1 MTDLLRPTTLG
12 PYRPTTLGLP
22 LFLFVVFS
30 LVAGCGRHDGVSERS
45 ASAAN
50 RPSSDEQGEHSSA
63 AVQFTEIAS
72 ARGIE
77 FVSAAFGAERHF
89 FPAIMGPGGALLDFD
104 RDGAID
110 IFVVNGAPVPRL
122 EIVAAPSWGQR
133 PPTVG
138 HRLYRQQAD
147 GRFTDVTAGSG
158 LEREFYG
165 MGVAV
170 GDVNND
176 GYPDLYV
183 SAYGA
188 DRLFL
193 NRGDGTFADVTEEAG
208 IDNQRWGTSVAFFDF
223 DRDGWL
229 DLFVTNYVDYD
240 PARPCHGA
248 GGQPD
253 FCNPA
258 VFPPVADKL
267 YRNVTGEV
275 DGQRGDDGSALRPR
289 FEDVSL
295 TSGVGL
301 KPGPGLGVLC
311 ADLTGDGWQDVFV
324 ANDGAANFL
333 WVNQR
338 DGTFRDEAVL
348 LGVAYDALGRAQGS
362 MGVAWGD
369 VNQDGREDLLVANLE
384 GENNALY
391 LALPQHGYDEASA
404 AKGLG
409 SSFPATGFGVC
420 LFDVQNN
427 GHLDLFV
434 ANGRVR
440 RTSAASAERTGGAGQ
455 QDFWSPYREANA
467 LWLNAGEGTFQPW
480 SNSEDPF
487 LNPTGVSRALV
498 GGDIDN
504 DGDLDLLVTQAG
516 GPVRLLRNDT
526 PRRGHWLT
534 VQAVDPRHGG
544 RDAYGAVVTVAA
556 GQRTWRRTLN
566 PCSSYLGTHD
576 PRLHFGLG
584 EADVVDAIEVLWPD
598 GTLERF
604 PGGPADTF
612 RILEVGAGELR

>member
-1 MTDLLRPTTLG
+1 MTDPLRPTTLG
-12 PYRPTTLGLP
+12 PHRLTRRGLL
-22 LFLFVVFS
+22 LFSFVAFS
-30 LVAGCGRHDGVSERS
+30 IVVGCARHDETGERS
-45 ASAAN
+45 PVDEG
-50 RPSSDEQGEHSSA
+50 RLSSDKQEERSSA
-63 AVQFTEIAS
+63 AVQFTEIAP

-77 FVSAAFGAERHF
+77 LVSAAFGAEDHF
-89 FPAIMGPGGALLDFD
+89 FPAIMGPGAALLDFD
-104 RDGAID
+104 RDGALD
-110 IFVVNGAPVPRL
+110 IFVVNGAPIPRL
-122 EIVAAPSWGQR
+122 GAVAAPRWGDR
-133 PPTVG
+133 PATVG
-138 HRLYRQQAD
+138 QRLYRQGAD
-147 GRFTDVTAGSG
+147 GQFTDVTAGSG
-158 LEREFYG
+158 LDLESYG

-193 NRGDGTFADVTEEAG
+193 NRGDGTFADITEEAG
-208 IDNQRWGTSVAFFDF
+208 IDNERWGMSVAFFDF

-240 PARPCHGA
+240 PARPCRGA
-248 GGQPD
+248 GGERD

-258 VFPPVADKL
+258 VFPPVADRL

-275 DGQRGDDGSALRPR
+275 DRPAGGEGSALRPR

-311 ADLTGDGWQDVFV
+311 ADLTGDGWQDIFV

-338 DGTFRDEAVL
+338 DGTFREEAVL
-348 LGVAYDALGRAQGS
+348 LGVAYDTLGRAQGS
-362 MGVAWGD
+362 MGIALGD
-369 VNQDGREDLLVANLE
+369 VNHDGREDLLVTNLE

-391 LALPQHGYDEASA
+391 LALPQHGYEEGSA
-404 AKGLG
+404 AAGLG

-420 LFDVQNN
+420 LFDVQNK
-427 GHLDLFV
+427 GHLDLFI

-440 RTSAASAERTGGAGQ
+440 RTSAASATLSGGADQ
-455 QDFWSPYREANA
+455 QDFWSPYREANT
-467 LWLNAGEGTFQPW
+467 LWLNNGDGTFKPW
-480 SNSEDPF
+480 TGSDDPL
-487 LNPTGVSRALV
+487 LNPAGVSRALV
-498 GGDIDN
+498 MGDIDN
-504 DGDLDLLVTQAG
+504 DGDLDLLVTQSG

-526 PRRGHWLT
+526 PRRGHWLMI
-534 VQAVDPRHGG
+534 QAVDPRYGG
-544 RDAYGAVVTVAA
+544 RDAYGAVITVAA
-556 GQRTWRRTLN
+556 GERKLRRTLN

-584 EADVVDAIEVLWPD
+584 EADVVETIEVLWPD

-612 RILEVGAGELR
+612 RTLEFGAGERR